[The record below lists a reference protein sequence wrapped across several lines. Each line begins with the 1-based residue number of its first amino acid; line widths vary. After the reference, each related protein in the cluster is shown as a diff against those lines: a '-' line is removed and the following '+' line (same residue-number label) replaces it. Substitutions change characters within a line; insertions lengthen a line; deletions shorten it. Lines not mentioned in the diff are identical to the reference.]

1 MFRDAFGP
9 HVSPSR
15 GTLASLPDG
24 LCATIE
30 VWGYRSQPVLAC
42 RFVLTGLLP
51 QAIRSILP
59 AWNVQFYARVSA
71 HSVPCLPRRG
81 VGAAAAFASRYRLAA
96 CARFLDRFCLSF
108 FAMSVFALCTLSRA
122 FLFLCSRPPH

>member
-1 MFRDAFGP
+1 MLCFRDAFGP

-71 HSVPCLPRRG
+71 LSVPCLPRAG
-81 VGAAAAFASRYRLAA
+81 GSRLG
-96 CARFLDRFCLSF
+96 RFP
-108 FAMSVFALCTLSRA
+108 
-122 FLFLCSRPPH
+122 FLFSATCNEFSCDEFSCIMHEC